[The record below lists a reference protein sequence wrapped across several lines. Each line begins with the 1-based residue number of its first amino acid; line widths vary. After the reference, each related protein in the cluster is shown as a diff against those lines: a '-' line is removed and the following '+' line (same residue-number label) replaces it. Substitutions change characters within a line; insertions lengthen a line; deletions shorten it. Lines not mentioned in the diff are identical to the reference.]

1 MPVVYSL
8 TELTGRK
15 RNENRRM
22 VVMTFEVRRHT
33 FLIICAAFIAAV
45 PVAGILAVLVGVWGI
60 IAVPVVVMAALWLL
74 DSRQTKGLKLMNY
87 QAIVDARRARN
98 GVLYAA
104 GQPVPEA
111 QAVMHQRQFVPIEPT
126 TETGEVTVVPS
137 QLAGERGSIPTSRA
151 RMRGRRMSE
160 GRPA

>member
-45 PVAGILAVLVGVWGI
+45 PVAGILAVLVDVWRKQLGGMMRFPLVGI
-60 IAVPVVVMAALWLL
+60 LL
-74 DSRQTKGLKLMNY
+74 MRSRLGMCLLLFLGLNFLLQFLSKAQLGLR
-87 QAIVDARRARN
+87 D
-98 GVLYAA
+98 LTL
-104 GQPVPEA
+104 QPL
-111 QAVMHQRQFVPIEPT
+111 
-126 TETGEVTVVPS
+126 S
-137 QLAGERGSIPTSRA
+137 N
-151 RMRGRRMSE
+151 
-160 GRPA
+160 